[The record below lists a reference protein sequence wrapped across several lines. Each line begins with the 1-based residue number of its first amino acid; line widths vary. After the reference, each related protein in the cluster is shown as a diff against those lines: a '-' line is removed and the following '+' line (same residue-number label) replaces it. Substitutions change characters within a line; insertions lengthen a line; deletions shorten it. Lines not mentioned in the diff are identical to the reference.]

1 MTPEKTDGN
10 AVMSAWRFEGWER
23 MGGATVPE
31 EDNVSGIFIT
41 CASLTD
47 LGDENIFEPGP
58 EDGPINKALGLQ
70 IDGHLLIGRSGQGD
84 IGIDSFSSDD
94 DQ

>member
-1 MTPEKTDGN
+1 
-10 AVMSAWRFEGWER
+10 
-23 MGGATVPE
+23 MGRAIVHE
-31 EDNVSGIFIT
+31 EDKVSGILIT
-41 CASLTD
+41 RVSLTD

-58 EDGPINKALGLQ
+58 EDGLIHKALGLQ
-70 IDGHLLIGRSGQGD
+70 IDGHLLIGKSGQGD